1 MCSIHKYE
9 AKQEIFKEG
18 DPGTAFY
25 LIVHGDVKVVA
36 EKEEGKILARLSG
49 GAYFGEIA
57 LVTDKA
63 RTATVLVEKRAVL
76 LSITKQDFM
85 SFFAHNEEAYAE
97 FALKL
102 SRYDVPLESVLLH
115 PTGLQY
121 FEEHLRSEYS
131 AENLKFYQLAK
142 FFRENKTGDQLEE
155 QAKKLAQHFIV
166 DDSPEQVNIP
176 ESIRKDVVRKLQEGK
191 ISNTLF
197 LQAQTEVL
205 KLMSADSFKR
215 FKETDNF
222 QKLLAKV
229 GSYADQDQEHRQK
242 INLKKLADKDKDSTS
257 TSEMDK
263 LLQPKKT

>member
-1 MCSIHKYE
+1 
-9 AKQEIFKEG
+9 
-18 DPGTAFY
+18 
-25 LIVHGDVKVVA
+25 
-36 EKEEGKILARLSG
+36 
-49 GAYFGEIA
+49 
-57 LVTDKA
+57 
-63 RTATVLVEKRAVL
+63 
-76 LSITKQDFM
+76 
-85 SFFAHNEEAYAE
+85 
-97 FALKL
+97 
-102 SRYDVPLESVLLH
+102 
-115 PTGLQY
+115 
-121 FEEHLRSEYS
+121 
-131 AENLKFYQLAK
+131 
-142 FFRENKTGDQLEE
+142 
-155 QAKKLAQHFIV
+155 V

-263 LLQPKKT
+263 LLQPKKPEKGSTPRPSLT